1 MDDLKITEDEIKTQA
16 CEAFDKEI
24 KQEIR
29 DDKNKQRIDSMSKE
43 DIAKEIKEKIAAS
56 KHIT

>member
-24 KQEIR
+24 KQEIS
-29 DDKNKQRIDSMSKE
+29 DDKNKKRVDSLSKE
-43 DIAKEIKEKIAAS
+43 DIAKEIKE
-56 KHIT
+56 